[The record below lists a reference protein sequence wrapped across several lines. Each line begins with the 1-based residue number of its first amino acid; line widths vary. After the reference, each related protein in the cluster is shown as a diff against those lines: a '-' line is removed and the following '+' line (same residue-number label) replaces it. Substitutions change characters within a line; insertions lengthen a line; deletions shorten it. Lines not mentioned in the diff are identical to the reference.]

1 MESLFLL
8 NVQRT
13 VVLGFT
19 ITKQFYSIVMFA
31 IDDGDYIPL
40 HTDVGR
46 NWRISDGGIFAN
58 TPYY

>member
-8 NVQRT
+8 NVQRI

-46 NWRISDGGIFAN
+46 N
-58 TPYY
+58 